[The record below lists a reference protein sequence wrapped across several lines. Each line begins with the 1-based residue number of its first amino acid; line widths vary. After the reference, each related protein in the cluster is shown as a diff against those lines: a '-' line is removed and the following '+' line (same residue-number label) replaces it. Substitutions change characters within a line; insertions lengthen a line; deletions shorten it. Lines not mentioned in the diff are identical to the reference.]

1 MTIKEI
7 INNPLWKKTK
17 AGVLTEEGLTDDLSN
32 AINMRKMEIS
42 DLGSGYDVVRNG
54 NAVVKIDPNF
64 IDDVFQKA
72 GIQIKDGKF
81 DFTKTNMGSKSDFTA
96 IQEAYDL
103 VKTRL
108 GNGEITAKD
117 FLNLRQAIDDTVG
130 WDAKTTSKAEKLVK
144 DVRSIIDS
152 EGKKQIP

>member
-7 INNPLWKKTK
+7 VNNPLWKKTK
-17 AGVLTEEGLTDDLSN
+17 AGVLTEEGLTDDLGN
-32 AINMRKMEIS
+32 AINMKKLEIS

-54 NAVVKIDPNF
+54 KATVKIDPNMV
-64 IDDVFQKA
+64 DEVFQKA

-81 DFTKTNMGSKSDFTA
+81 DFSKTNMGSKSDFNA

-108 GNGEITAKD
+108 GN
-117 FLNLRQAIDDTVG
+117 
-130 WDAKTTSKAEKLVK
+130 
-144 DVRSIIDS
+144 
-152 EGKKQIP
+152 